1 MLGVKHISY
10 ISTQIDARVDYVVN
24 VFFVIITLS
33 LLLLINARVGFRA
46 GF

>member
-10 ISTQIDARVDYVVN
+10 ISTQIDARVDSVVN
-24 VFFVIITLS
+24 VFFVIT
-33 LLLLINARVGFRA
+33 LLLLLFINAKVGFRA

>member
-1 MLGVKHISY
+1 MLGVKHISC
-10 ISTQIDARVDYVVN
+10 ILTKIDVRVDYVVN
-24 VFFVIITLS
+24 VFFVITLS

>member
-10 ISTQIDARVDYVVN
+10 ILTQIDARVDLVVN
-24 VFFVIITLS
+24 VSFVITLS